1 MMFND
6 ENEEMMPLEEL
17 RQYRRTFWSRVAA
30 VFMVLGVLVV
40 LYKVLM

>member
-30 VFMVLGVLVV
+30 VLMILGALVAV
-40 LYKVLM
+40 YVTY